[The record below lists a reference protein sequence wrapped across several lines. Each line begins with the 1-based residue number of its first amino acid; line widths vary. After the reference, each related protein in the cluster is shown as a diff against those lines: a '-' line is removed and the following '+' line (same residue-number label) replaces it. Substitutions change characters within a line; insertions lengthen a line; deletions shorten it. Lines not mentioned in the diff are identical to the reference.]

1 MVLCFLR
8 SLVPGPSKRRRVGNR
23 ELIGQMSYGK
33 GSLERVPSWVL
44 RQVGKMA
51 QKHSSS
57 TLGLQTF
64 HLKGRTYRY
73 KGAFSGQGG
82 PTVHYYRRRRRKPS

>member
-1 MVLCFLR
+1 
-8 SLVPGPSKRRRVGNR
+8 
-23 ELIGQMSYGK
+23 
-33 GSLERVPSWVL
+33 
-44 RQVGKMA
+44 MA

-82 PTVHYYRRRRRKPS
+82 PTVHYYRRRRRKPSQVDLELRLWNVAPSTSAPRAVPIMAVHHSPGRLIK